1 MTEALASKDAFEIQ
15 ATDRVELIQRDW
27 DTLVNE
33 DRLTPFQTPQWLS
46 PWYAIVAPHLGAR
59 PLFVAVRDAISKAPL
74 MLLPLCTR
82 RQGLLRIVEF
92 ADGGLSD
99 YNAPLLARNFAP
111 GETQM
116 NALWRAILEK
126 LPPADVVRLDK
137 MPAQFAGA
145 ANPLHHL
152 QEKRPMTIDAWSVRL
167 PATRAEYEKTLSS
180 SFCKELRRKGRR
192 VESRG
197 KTSLIHARD
206 SHDALRIF
214 DALARMRTDRFAEL
228 GRGNVLAVPA
238 LRAFYEAVIVDG
250 FAQNFTALSALEAD
264 GEIVAALFALKHA
277 DTYYLL
283 LSAFRDGEWKSASPG
298 NVMLDR
304 MTTHLIESGVGS
316 FDFTIGNESY
326 KRDFGARPQALA
338 AGDYPLSLIGWP
350 VAMRRVLSHQ
360 VGRCLRSPA
369 MAHATSMARR
379 VLRLGS

>member
-1 MTEALASKDAFEIQ
+1 MTEVTGSKNSFEIL

-33 DRLTPFQTPQWLS
+33 GRLTPFQTPHWLH

-59 PLFVAVRDAISKAPL
+59 PLFVVVRDAISKAPL

-111 GETQM
+111 GETPM
-116 NALWRAILEK
+116 NALWRAILAK

-137 MPAQFAGA
+137 MPAQFAGGP
-145 ANPLHHL
+145 NPLHHL
-152 QEKRPMTIDAWSVRL
+152 QGKRPMKIDAWGVQL
-167 PATRAEYEKTLSS
+167 PSTRAEYEKRLSS
-180 SFCKELRRKGRR
+180 TFCKELRRKGRR

-197 KTSLIHARD
+197 KATLIHARD
-206 SHDALRIF
+206 GKDALRIF
-214 DALARMRTDRFAEL
+214 DALAQMRTHRFEAL

-238 LRAFYEAVIVDG
+238 LRSFYEAVIVDS
-250 FAQNFTALSALEAD
+250 FAQNFAALSALEVD
-264 GEIVAALFALKHA
+264 GELVATLFALRHA

-283 LSAFRDGEWKSASPG
+283 LSSFRNGEWKSASPG

-304 MTTHLIESGVGS
+304 MTTHLIESGVGV

-326 KRDFGARPQALA
+326 KRDFGAQPQALA

-350 VAMRRVLSHQ
+350 VAMRRVLSHH
-360 VGRCLRSPA
+360 VGRGLRSPA
-369 MAHATSMARR
+369 MTRATSMARR
-379 VLRLGS
+379 VLRIGS